1 MTTRR
6 AAVGVLTALA
16 AIAATAEAG
25 EIRLTA
31 VGPSPARGLLVNR
44 TVGRRPFDPV
54 DPSIPAV
61 VVVHGMNP
69 FHPLIHFT
77 MGQCYGDALGG
88 RYGATVQVL
97 EWDWNAVTTTNF
109 LFGCS
114 ANERFCEAQGRMLAA
129 ALIAARIDPALL
141 TFIGQSSGVVV
152 SASAAQSLYA
162 HHGRPIRRLTM
173 LDPYH
178 AQHELIFTRFSARSC
193 ASAIDH
199 YWVPGP
205 SGFGRSAD
213 YPGVTSTRLP
223 SPRRY
228 RGLIRPLHSDHM
240 HAVRWHVGT
249 IPTGNDA
256 GPTPLFHP

>member
-1 MTTRR
+1 MFNATRWR
-6 AAVGVLTALA
+6 AVGGLLTTLA
-16 AIAATAEAG
+16 AIATTAGAG

-44 TVGRRPFDPV
+44 TIGRRPFDPV

-61 VVVHGMNP
+61 VVVHGLNP
-69 FHPLIHFT
+69 FHPLVHFT
-77 MGQCYGDALGG
+77 MGQRYGDALGE

-114 ANERFCEAQGRMLAA
+114 ANERFCEEQGKMLAA
-129 ALIAARIDPALL
+129 ALIATRIDPSLL

-178 AQHELIFTRFSARSC
+178 AQHELIFTRLS
-193 ASAIDH
+193 
-199 YWVPGP
+199 
-205 SGFGRSAD
+205 
-213 YPGVTSTRLP
+213 VTSG
-223 SPRRY
+223 Y
-228 RGLIRPLHSDHM
+228 RPDSCENML
-240 HAVRWHVGT
+240 
-249 IPTGNDA
+249 
-256 GPTPLFHP
+256 

>member
-1 MTTRR
+1 MFNVTTRR
-6 AAVGVLTALA
+6 AAVVLLTGLA
-16 AIAATAEAG
+16 AVAATGRAG

-44 TVGRRPFDPV
+44 TIGRRPFDPV
-54 DPSIPAV
+54 DPSVPAV
-61 VVVHGMNP
+61 VVVHGLNP
-69 FHPLIHFT
+69 FHPLVHFT
-77 MGQCYGDALGG
+77 MGRSYGEALGA
-88 RYGATVQVL
+88 RYGAAVQVL
-97 EWDWNAVTTTNF
+97 EWDWNAATTTDV
-109 LFGCS
+109 LLGCS
-114 ANERFCEAQGRMLAA
+114 ANERFCEEQGRMLAA

-162 HHGRPIRRLTM
+162 YHGRPIRRLTM

-178 AQHELIFTRFSARSC
+178 AQHELIFNRLSVTSC
-193 ASAIDH
+193 ASAVDH

-213 YPGVTSTRLP
+213 YSGVTSTRLA

-249 IPTGNDA
+249 ISA
-256 GPTPLFHP
+256 GD